1 MRRKSSWKKCCLS
14 LVMAVAVTVT
24 GILPSSVGQV
34 AAAESGSTVITSMA
48 YDEGP
53 TFTASGL
60 SEASFGFRMP
70 FFNGG
75 AATWGD
81 VASDLGVNVKVDG
94 AWKDIDSVSK
104 YVYNSNWGH
113 WSDGGANGFWF
124 KVSQST
130 YLQLYSKSN
139 PSVTL
144 EYNLILNTTDTSA
157 VTALSPAAETTISAN
172 RTGTGFIAFP
182 NAIAGGASYPTGADN
197 LVAYVK
203 GVNEPDNAY
212 VNIDN
217 NAESGWIYNTNFGIE
232 QYGYWFAV
240 ADTGSINVK
249 LAMKDKENISL
260 VYTITYSD
268 TVRSDYTVYAN
279 GATTITADSKTG
291 AAGVV
296 FPYLGGTGTDNL
308 PTNKELDNFVIEYY
322 SESAGAWVEF
332 ANSAVS
338 GWYYQGNGYVSYSS
352 KNQWGYFD
360 DYVYGLWF
368 QPITEDFKLRI
379 GYPQNG
385 EKGGA
390 VGSNYIEYQFI
401 GAPDA
406 YRPEDVEVSDIT
418 VGGASS
424 DPNALD
430 GWNLYYNDEFSG
442 NALDMSSWSYNTGY
456 FLNTSDPSTFGW
468 GNNEAEY
475 YTSDADN
482 IFVSDGSLHLVAK
495 YDPYTFTC
503 TDAAQTKVTANYSS
517 GKIISKDKVSFTYG
531 RVDFRAK
538 LPSGT
543 GLWPALWLL
552 PNDDTYGTWAA
563 SGEIDV
569 MEARGRVTNSTSG
582 TIHYGGTWPN
592 NTYTGTDYIFPDGST
607 FDDGY
612 HVYSVIWEEDNIT
625 WYVDGEFFQYIPKSQ
640 WYSANSDSDTAP
652 FDQDFYLI
660 MNLAVG
666 GWFDGGV
673 LPDSSFTSAEM
684 LVDYV
689 RVYKAEG
696 SSEVTVVPIEGLSL
710 DKSSVELTVG
720 QTTDLIKSYAPSN
733 TTQRNVTWSS
743 SNEAVATVSSG
754 QITAVGEGTAVIT
767 AASSVNPS
775 ITASCTV
782 TVKKAESSETGGET
796 GGSTGGETGGETGGS
811 TGGETGGETGGTTGG
826 TIDDFQA
833 NGEYGVHYNSNKT
846 VTFYV
851 KAQDTAFAPMLYWG
865 TNKTNPS
872 LSDLGGVVLEK
883 NTALGENYFSYT
895 TTQTFGES
903 DVISYLFSYTPIDG
917 VGRIDTAIISTKT
930 ADMNTGSETEGN
942 TGSETGGE
950 TGGNTG
956 SETGG
961 ETGGNTGG
969 ETGSETGGSTG
980 GTTGQVTVSDEYG
993 VFTNADGTV
1002 TFYVKAQDTAFA
1014 PMLYWG
1020 TNKTNPQLWQL
1031 GGVVLEKNASLG
1043 ENYFSYT
1050 TPTALASTDTVSYL
1064 FSYTPV
1070 DKTGRIDTAITTK
1083 QVSELTAPVVEEE
1096 EEGAYGVKHN
1106 ADGTVTF
1113 YVYAN
1118 ENEYTP
1124 LVYWGF
1130 NKTNP
1135 QLWQLSGAVM
1145 EKTGSKEG
1153 YYTYTTT
1160 EKVSSG
1166 TSVSYMFG
1174 YTPLGETGR
1183 RDTAIVTETVK

>member
-1 MRRKSSWKKCCLS
+1 MRRKGSWRKCCLS
-14 LVMAVAVTVT
+14 LAMAVAVTVT
-24 GILPSSVGQV
+24 GVLPASVGPA
-34 AAAESGSTVITSMA
+34 AAAETGSTVITSMA

-70 FFNGG
+70 TFNGG
-75 AATWGD
+75 AAAWGD
-81 VASDLGVNVKVDG
+81 VASDLGVNVKVNG

-124 KVSQST
+124 KVSEST

-139 PSVTL
+139 PNVTL

-157 VTALSPAAETTISAN
+157 VTALAPAAETTISAN

-182 NAIAGGASYPTGADN
+182 NAIAGGASYPSGADN

-203 GVNEPDNAY
+203 GVNEPDSAY

-217 NAESGWIYNTNFGIE
+217 NAASGWIYDTNFGIE
-232 QYGYWFAV
+232 QYGYWFKV
-240 ADTGSINVK
+240 DEKGSINVK
-249 LAMKDKENISL
+249 LALKDHENVSL
-260 VYTITYSD
+260 VYTITYSE
-268 TVRSDYTVYAN
+268 TARSSYTVYAN
-279 GATTITADSKTG
+279 GATTITADAKTG

-296 FPYLGGTGTDNL
+296 FPYLGGTGTDYL
-308 PTNKELDNFVIEYY
+308 PTNKELDNFVLEYY
-322 SESAGAWVEF
+322 SESQNAWVEF

-368 QPITEDFKLRI
+368 QPITENFKMRI

-385 EKGGA
+385 QKGGA

-406 YRPEDVEVSDIT
+406 YRPEDVEISDIT
-418 VGGASS
+418 VGGENS

-442 NALDMSSWSYNTGY
+442 NSLDMSSWSYNTGY
-456 FLNTSDPSTFGW
+456 FIDPSEPGTFGW

-482 IFVSDGSLHLVAK
+482 IFVRDGSLHLVAK

-503 TDAAQTKVTANYSS
+503 TDAAQTQITADYSS

-538 LPSGT
+538 LPSGK
-543 GLWPALWLL
+543 GIWPALWML
-552 PNDDTYGTWAA
+552 PNDDVYGVWAA

-569 MEARGRVTNSTSG
+569 MEARGRVPNSTSG

-592 NTYTGTDYIFPDGST
+592 NTYTGTDYIFPEGST

-612 HVYSVIWEEDNIT
+612 HVYSLIWEEDSLT
-625 WYVDGEFFQYIPKSQ
+625 WYVDGNFFQYIPKSQ
-640 WYSANSDSDTAP
+640 WYSANSSSDTAP

-666 GWFDGGV
+666 GWFDGGI
-673 LPDSSFTSAEM
+673 LPDAGFTSAEM

-696 SSEVTVVPIEGLSL
+696 SEVTTVPIEGLSL
-710 DKSSVELTVG
+710 DKSSLELTVG
-720 QTTDLIKSYAPSN
+720 QSAELMKSYAPGN

-743 SNEAVATVSSG
+743 SNEAVATVSAG
-754 QITAVGEGTAVIT
+754 RITAEKEGVAVIT
-767 AASSVNPS
+767 ATSTANPS
-775 ITASCTV
+775 ISATCTV
-782 TVKKAESSETGGET
+782 TVKKADSGESGGSTGGET

-811 TGGETGGETGGTTGG
+811 TGGETGGSTGGETELPA
-826 TIDDFQA
+826 DDFKA
-833 NGEYGVHYNSNKT
+833 AGEYGVHYNKNKT

-851 KAQDTAFAPMLYWG
+851 KAEDTVFAPMLYWG
-865 TNKTNPS
+865 VNKTNPS
-872 LSDLGGVVLEK
+872 LGDLGGVVLEK
-883 NTALGENYFSYT
+883 NAALGENYFSYT
-895 TTQTFGES
+895 TSQTFGES
-903 DVISYLFSYTPIDG
+903 DVISYLFSYTPLG
-917 VGRIDTAIISTKT
+917 QAGRIDTAILSTKT
-930 ADMNTGSETEGN
+930 ADMNTGSS
-942 TGSETGGE
+942 TGGSTGGETGGE
-950 TGGNTG
+950 TGGSTG
-956 SETGG
+956 GETGG
-961 ETGGNTGG
+961 ETGG
-969 ETGSETGGSTG
+969 STG
-980 GTTGQVTVSDEYG
+980 GDDSQITVSDEYG
-993 VFTNADGTV
+993 AVVNQDGTI
-1002 TFYVKAQDTAFA
+1002 TFYVKAKDTAFA

-1020 TNKTNPQLWQL
+1020 INKENPQLWQL
-1031 GGVVLEKNASLG
+1031 SGVVLEKNAALG
-1043 ENYFSYT
+1043 ENYFSFT
-1050 TPTALASTDTVSYL
+1050 TAEKPSLTDNISYL

-1070 DKTGRIDTAITTK
+1070 DGAGRIDTAIITAK
-1083 QVSELTAPVVEEE
+1083 VSKLQAPAAEEPQ
-1096 EEGAYGVKHN
+1096 EEGAYGMKHN

-1118 ENEYTP
+1118 EAEAAP
-1124 LVYWGF
+1124 LVFFGY

-1145 EKTGSKEG
+1145 EKTGSKAG
-1153 YYTYTTT
+1153 YYTFTTA

-1174 YTPLGETGR
+1174 YTPFGETGR
-1183 RDTAIVTETVK
+1183 RDSAMNTEIVK